1 MSLVVESIQAIL
13 ATGGAGYLGKNN
25 EESLFVFLTQNLR
38 RDHFLTRLVSRCLTR
53 HVCQHC
59 PA

>member
-25 EESLFVFLTQNLR
+25 EESLFLTQNLR
-38 RDHFLTRLVSRCLTR
+38 RDHFLTRLVSRCLIR